1 MTLLLYAIADGGH
14 PLPPGLRG
22 LDDQP
27 VRGVS
32 GGGLLAVLGEC
43 PTPLPEDPEALLS
56 YEHTVERLMDQETVL
71 PARYGTVLTADA
83 AVTELLGRRGD
94 RLAAT
99 LQRVRGAVELGV
111 RAEWPAD
118 PAPAHSGGEHA
129 GSEYMRHRLE
139 LRRRARELAAEIDAA
154 VGDLARERA
163 ERTPPGRDNQVS
175 LAYLVPRERMAEF
188 GERCARLAETV
199 SGATIVCTGPW
210 PPYSFVAEED
220 S

>member
-1 MTLLLYAIADGGH
+1 MTVLLYAIADADH
-14 PLPPGLRG
+14 PVPPGLRG

-32 GGGLLAVLGEC
+32 GGGLVAVLGEC

-56 YEHTVERLMDQETVL
+56 YEHTVEQLMDQETVL

-83 AVTELLGRRGD
+83 AVTELLDRRSD

-99 LQRVRGAVELGV
+99 LRRVRGAVELGV

-118 PAPAHSGGEHA
+118 PSPSHPSGEHA
-129 GSEYMRHRLE
+129 GSDYLRGRLE
-139 LRRRARELAAEIDAA
+139 LRRRSRELTAQIDAA
-154 VGDLARERA
+154 VGELARERT

-175 LAYLVPRERMAEF
+175 LAYLVPRGRVEEF
-188 GERCARLAETV
+188 LDRCRELAETV
-199 SGATIVCTGPW
+199 TGATVVCTGPW

-220 S
+220 